1 MKLRD
6 RQDKVERLFS
16 FYKSSKGNP
25 FQESSTVLRGEV
37 DFLGAVLLMSRVDE
51 EHWGGIG
58 RAGIKTGVDSRFRFE
73 TAVGDKGSVGI
84 EFVANQKRV
93 ASNDGDVLETPLSL
107 SKLFYKA
114 NAANG
119 FSAIAIPI
127 GAQVK
132 DLDVASDYSFQEEK
146 GLTDLSLGPPMLHQ
160 QTGGAIGVTVRMSN
174 VIASLAQSVSG
185 IRNGHC
191 LSAFGQVVCLLPLGL
206 KLSLL
211 GLHRGPKLAGHNIH
225 LGAFSIP
232 VGFSRP
238 FGDAGS
244 RVEASA
250 PPLTPNIPEFGSIA
264 LKLDS
269 EFDEYKRLSG
279 WIEMKQANP
288 EHLEWAVN
296 FSDSSEDGYGWGTSL
311 GGILEGPG
319 NWGHFQVESYVKFN
333 PSKRF
338 SLKPGVAYVVDGN
351 TQTLAL
357 VLRSNWSI

>member
-1 MKLRD
+1 
-6 RQDKVERLFS
+6 
-16 FYKSSKGNP
+16 
-25 FQESSTVLRGEV
+25 
-37 DFLGAVLLMSRVDE
+37 
-51 EHWGGIG
+51 
-58 RAGIKTGVDSRFRFE
+58 
-73 TAVGDKGSVGI
+73 
-84 EFVANQKRV
+84 
-93 ASNDGDVLETPLSL
+93 
-107 SKLFYKA
+107 
-114 NAANG
+114 
-119 FSAIAIPI
+119 
-127 GAQVK
+127 
-132 DLDVASDYSFQEEK
+132 
-146 GLTDLSLGPPMLHQ
+146 MLHQ
-160 QTGGAIGVTVRMSN
+160 QTGGTLGVTVRISN
-174 VIASLAQSVSG
+174 VIASLAQSISG

-191 LSAFGQVVCLLPLGL
+191 LSTFGQVVCLLPLGL

-225 LGAFSIP
+225 LGAFAIP

-269 EFDEYKRLSG
+269 EFDEYKRLAG

-333 PSKRF
+333 PSRRF